1 MKKRFC
7 WRSKHTSWCNNPC
20 SERVLSKKWKARSLD
35 RCHEMPPSQCCNKGK
50 VKCICVITVFPPQ
63 LPLYAAHHLHW
74 AMYTSTHHCVEL
86 LACDRKGIMGVK
98 EAGKQHVGCIYLQ
111 VTRAGLPADHTIIV
125 GIHCSESILHSSGYN
140 RTVQQDH
147 QIIRLFK
154 DCPKSWFKLPILTEI
169 SYLKPQSVS
178 PTDSP
183 LFLPT
188 PAVRGGHICWRFG
201 SAESGGV
208 VSKSGP
214 ELRWIHPSCRDW
226 LQNFL
231 PDWARIETHVHRV
244 FAAGSPF
251 LFTYLNQS
259 NP

>member
-1 MKKRFC
+1 M
-7 WRSKHTSWCNNPC
+7 
-20 SERVLSKKWKARSLD
+20 
-35 RCHEMPPSQCCNKGK
+35 
-50 VKCICVITVFPPQ
+50 FPPQ
-63 LPLYAAHHLHW
+63 LPLYSRSPSSLSDVHLHSSLRW
-74 AMYTSTHHCVEL
+74 TPGMWQ
-86 LACDRKGIMGVK
+86 KGIMGVK

-125 GIHCSESILHSSGYN
+125 GIHCSESILHSSGHN

-154 DCPKSWFKLPILTEI
+154 DCPKSWFKLPIPTEI
-169 SYLKPQSVS
+169 SYLKTNLFPL
-178 PTDSP
+178 DSP

-188 PAVRGGHICWRFG
+188 PAVRGGHIFWRFG

-251 LFTYLNQS
+251 CFLISINQIHKCI
-259 NP
+259 